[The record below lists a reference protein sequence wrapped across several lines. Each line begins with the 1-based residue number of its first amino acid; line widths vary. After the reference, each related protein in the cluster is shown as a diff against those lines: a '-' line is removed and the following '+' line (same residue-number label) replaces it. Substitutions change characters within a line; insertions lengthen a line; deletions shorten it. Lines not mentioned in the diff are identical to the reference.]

1 MKQYGQLI
9 YEYFKTN
16 FIDDKNG
23 GIYSAVVGNE
33 VVTEDKLLLNTSLAL
48 LTAVTYEDLE
58 TAVKQYEDLNLFLSE
73 KNRCEV
79 LESSSVSVDIGK
91 VISLQ
96 TELIT
101 TLSLLSYGTFI
112 SDTQILLTAKEY
124 FQKVSNKALENNFA
138 SIISVDGDILLSDQ
152 RALNIILGV
161 YISNEMQLSFLNRK
175 YLDRFQQ
182 FKSVDGGLWSFLD
195 SSNRPLRNKGKLL
208 IDNACTLLLNSA
220 IVDTNETMNFI
231 DKNYK
236 HPEGGYWNKID
247 KNNKVS
253 VDNTT
258 SYYTFNSSPFPYK
271 SMLDHAILVYALSK
285 KNRNSIVYKRSLS
298 ELLRYYD
305 LKNSGVFL
313 GGGNWFSTPV
323 TPTVPLAR
331 LVMVPP
337 HTVGAFSVGN
347 TSYLPLH
354 EKNATVQLVSSLAL
368 KGINKIEIDYPTKI
382 KEVSFSPLDTSLK
395 YISSGQLTNSHID
408 IEKYKLWLEKTKS
421 GFGYG
426 LTPYQS
432 PLGFKSDRSP
442 QNFSAMHVI
451 SDKSVLY
458 EEIPDKD
465 NIFLT
470 MKAAQNKDGGFGE
483 QAGVVS
489 ELFTTYCV
497 VATSFI
503 LKNKKKKKK
512 KCLDFVKSCQNDD
525 GGFGNAPGYPSDIWH
540 TNFGVLI
547 LHLLN
552 SEANFPE
559 KLIQYLVSAQNEDG
573 GFAVFPNLSSEVFS
587 TFRAIDSL
595 RLLDIEIPNKERVIS
610 WLQSMQDVN
619 EGGFHIS
626 ENKPISFV
634 GSYHAIAALYLLDT
648 LPINI
653 EKIKIWFGN
662 HQAKDGGFSKLLHH
676 PSDTTDEGF
685 ISLHASYMLEQ
696 KINPYWIAIIT

>member
-1 MKQYGQLI
+1 MKQIIELDVSLKNTILGNNNWIRLFSNIENSILGNNIFIGFNSKIYNAEIGNNVQIASKVVIGNNSNLQKVTINKNTWIGAHAIIEPGVKIGEGVIVGAKTHVTKDVPSYSIIRGSDARENIIYPRMFSNDGSPSLGDIFTHFYQLYKLKKSI
-9 YEYFKTN
+9 SEDSSGNYITATITGKISKVGN
-16 FIDDKNG
+16 NNILVGGKMG
-23 GIYSAVVGNE
+23 GIYVGIN
-33 VVTEDKLLLNTSLAL
+33 
-48 LTAVTYEDLE
+48 
-58 TAVKQYEDLNLFLSE
+58 
-73 KNRCEV
+73 
-79 LESSSVSVDIGK
+79 
-91 VISLQ
+91 
-96 TELIT
+96 TEL
-101 TLSLLSYGTFI
+101 GN
-112 SDTQILLTAKEY
+112 DNIL
-124 FQKVSNKALENNFA
+124 
-138 SIISVDGDILLSDQ
+138 
-152 RALNIILGV
+152 
-161 YISNEMQLSFLNRK
+161 
-175 YLDRFQQ
+175 
-182 FKSVDGGLWSFLD
+182 
-195 SSNRPLRNKGKLL
+195 
-208 IDNACTLLLNSA
+208 
-220 IVDTNETMNFI
+220 
-231 DKNYK
+231 
-236 HPEGGYWNKID
+236 EGGYWNKID

-503 LKNKKKKKK
+503 LKNKNYNIK